1 MNLITI
7 QNLTDGTTARSFV
20 NYESTT
26 DATSALY
33 TTMAYSVANE
43 AVTSAICVLMDD
55 NGVPTKRE
63 KWQRPFTPEPVKEE
77 EQTEEEE

>member
-26 DATSALY
+26 DATTALY
-33 TTMAYSVANE
+33 TTMGYSVANE
-43 AVTSAICVLMDD
+43 DVLKAVCVLMTDE
-55 NGVPTKRE
+55 GTPTKIEKWCRPLVPT
-63 KWQRPFTPEPVKEE
+63 EPVE

>member
-43 AVTSAICVLMDD
+43 AVLKAVCVLMTDE
-55 NGVPTKRE
+55 GIPTKIE
-63 KWQRPFTPEPVKEE
+63 KWSRPVVPVVEE

>member
-7 QNLTDGTTARSFV
+7 QNLKDGTTARNFV

-33 TTMAYSVANE
+33 TTMGYSVANE
-43 AVTSAICVLMDD
+43 AVLKAVCVLMTDE
-55 NGVPTKRE
+55 GTPTKIE
-63 KWQRPFTPEPVKEE
+63 KWSRPVVPVVPE